1 MIREKA
7 RIIDIQELARNVFS
21 ILFEAAMAEDA
32 LPGQFVMVR
41 PHSDSRLLMRP
52 ISICDANPD
61 KRLLRLVFRI
71 AGKGTEEF
79 SGAKAG
85 DFYTLMGPLGNG
97 FPLEAIEGKRNIA
110 LMGGGI
116 GAPPLLNLARRL
128 RDGLSRED
136 NPAILTAFL
145 GYRGT
150 GDGLFL
156 KEEFES
162 FGNVVISTD
171 DGSAG
176 VKGTA
181 LDALSQAEKAP
192 DLIYAC
198 GPLPMLSAIR
208 KYALARGI
216 EAYISLEERMA
227 CGVGACLGCMVKT
240 AKEDHHSHVKLAR
253 ICTEGPVFLS
263 QDVEI

>member
-1 MIREKA
+1 MRTENA
-7 RIIDIQELARNVFS
+7 RIIDIRKLAENVFG
-21 ILFEAAMAEDA
+21 ILFEAAMAGEA
-32 LPGQFVMVR
+32 GPGQFVMVR

-52 ISICDANPD
+52 ISICDLD
-61 KRLLRLVFRI
+61 SERRLLRLVFRV

-79 SGAKAG
+79 SRARVG
-85 DFYTLMGPLGNG
+85 DHYSIMGPLGNG
-97 FPLEAIEGKRNIA
+97 FPLEAAAGKSHIA

-116 GAPPLLNLARRL
+116 GAPPLLNLLRMLRRRADRGDISARI
-128 RDGLSRED
+128 SVY
-136 NPAILTAFL
+136 L
-145 GYRGT
+145 GYRSME
-150 GDGLFL
+150 DGLFL
-156 KEEFES
+156 KDEFEPLA
-162 FGNVVISTD
+162 NVVVSTD

-181 LDALSQAEKAP
+181 LDGLSQAGTAP

-208 KYALARGI
+208 KYASKEGI
-216 EAYISLEERMA
+216 DAYISLEERMA

-240 AKEDHHSHVKLAR
+240 TKEDHHSHVKLSR

-263 QDVEI
+263 RDVEI